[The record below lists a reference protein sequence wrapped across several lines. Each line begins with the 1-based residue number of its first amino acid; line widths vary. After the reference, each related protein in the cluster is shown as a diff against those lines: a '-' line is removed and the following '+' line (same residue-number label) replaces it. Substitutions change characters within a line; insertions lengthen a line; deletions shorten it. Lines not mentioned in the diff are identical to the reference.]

1 MLAQPTLGFVI
12 VAGQTNAFPGFVDR
26 TLFIMPGVSQ
36 IMIASAVAIWYILIL
51 PLCIAVSDKPHSH
64 DPDTAE
70 EPVIGIDLGTTYS
83 V

>member
-1 MLAQPTLGFVI
+1 M
-12 VAGQTNAFPGFVDR
+12 R
-26 TLFIMPGVSQ
+26 GVSQ
-36 IMIASAVAIWYILIL
+36 IMLASAVAIWYIL
-51 PLCIAVSDKPHSH
+51 PVCVAVTGSDKAR